1 MRGTKLLLLGW
12 LIAAAAFAAFATDS
26 EASKLY
32 DEGQKLYG
40 DGAYYDAGKVFAE
53 AEKRA
58 DSNVIKANSLLA
70 QVGAW
75 RMCELYYREFK
86 AIEKL
91 LTLYPEY
98 AEFGPMVD
106 REFELGE
113 LYAQGK
119 REPAFWALRFIPWLV
134 DEDHAEEIFKR
145 ALDRAPFAKFG
156 AKAHLRLAY
165 IYDNAGRVK
174 ESIDQL
180 RQIVRDYPHCEQHKY
195 AMLALAEG
203 LLELS
208 RRGDGDGTYIREAA
222 EVLARFRERYPE
234 AEEEDWVRRKLLESK
249 DIQAQRIYD
258 MAEFYRKSGR
268 KEAAERYFAKVVSE
282 YPESLPAAK
291 SEEELV
297 ELDKSFLPGDFLPD
311 PESRLPKIKT
321 YSLPEEAKRIL
332 IAPGGDHHNLVT
344 IYDLKRKEPNTA
356 VPAEDAADA
365 ASPGEERNGAALDEK
380 KPDPRTPAEE
390 DAANTAPPGKKL
402 DAATP
407 EDEK

>member
-1 MRGTKLLLLGW
+1 MMRGTKLLMLGW
-12 LIAAAAFAAFATDS
+12 LIVAAVSAVFADDP

-32 DEGQKLYG
+32 DEGRKLYD
-40 DGAYYDAGKVFAE
+40 DGAYYDAGKTFAE

-58 DSNVIKANSLLA
+58 KSNVIKANSLLA

-98 AEFGPMVD
+98 ADFEPMVD

-165 IYDNAGRVK
+165 IYDQAGRVK
-174 ESIDQL
+174 ESIEQL
-180 RQIVRDYPHCEQHKY
+180 RVIVRDYPNCEQHKF

-208 RRGDGDGTYIREAA
+208 RRGDGDGAYIREAA
-222 EVLARFRERYPE
+222 DVLGRFNGRYPD
-234 AEEEDWVRRKLLESK
+234 AEEKEWARRKLLEAK
-249 DIQAQRIYD
+249 DIQAKRLYD
-258 MAEFYRKSGR
+258 MAEFYRKRGR
-268 KEAAERYFAKVVSE
+268 EEAAERYLARIVSE
-282 YPESLPAAK
+282 LPDSTYAAK
-291 SEEELV
+291 SESELV
-297 ELDKSFLPGDFLPD
+297 DLDNSYLPGDFPGD
-311 PESRLPKIKT
+311 PEARLPRIKA
-321 YSLPEEAKRIL
+321 YSLPLEARHIL
-332 IAPGGDHHNLVT
+332 ISPGVGDHHYLTPV
-344 IYDLKRKEPNTA
+344 YDLKRDATSED
-356 VPAEDAADA
+356 PAP
-365 ASPGEERNGAALDEK
+365 ASESGKEK
-380 KPDPRTPAEE
+380 K
-390 DAANTAPPGKKL
+390 
-402 DAATP
+402 
-407 EDEK
+407 

>member
-1 MRGTKLLLLGW
+1 MRGIRLMMLGGV
-12 LIAAAAFAAFATDS
+12 LFAAFAAFADDP

-32 DEGQKLYG
+32 DEGKKLYS

-58 DSNVIKANSLLA
+58 DSNVIKANALLA

-98 AEFGPMVD
+98 ADFGPMVD

-119 REPAFWALRFIPWLV
+119 REPAFWSLRFIPWLV

-156 AKAHLRLAY
+156 AMAHLRLAY
-165 IYDNAGRVK
+165 IYDQAGRVK
-174 ESIDQL
+174 ESIEQL
-180 RQIVRDYPHCEQHKY
+180 RVIVRDYPHCEQHKF

-208 RRGDGDGTYIREAA
+208 RRGDGDGSYIREAA
-222 EVLARFRERYPE
+222 DVLSRFNELYPD
-234 AEEEDWVRRKLLESK
+234 AEEKEWARRKLLEAK
-249 DIQAQRIYD
+249 DIQAKRLYD

-268 KEAAERYFAKVVSE
+268 EEAAERYLARIVSE
-282 YPESLPAAK
+282 LPDSTYAAR
-291 SEEELV
+291 SEAELV
-297 ELDKSFLPGDFLPD
+297 DLDDSYLPGDFPGD
-311 PESRLPKIKT
+311 PESRLPRIKAH
-321 YSLPEEAKRIL
+321 SLPPEARHIM
-332 IAPGGDHHNLVT
+332 ISPGVGDHHFLTPV
-344 IYDLKRKEPNTA
+344 YDLKR
-356 VPAEDAADA
+356 
-365 ASPGEERNGAALDEK
+365 
-380 KPDPRTPAEE
+380 
-390 DAANTAPPGKKL
+390 DAANEAPAPASEPGK
-402 DAATP
+402 
-407 EDEK
+407 EKK